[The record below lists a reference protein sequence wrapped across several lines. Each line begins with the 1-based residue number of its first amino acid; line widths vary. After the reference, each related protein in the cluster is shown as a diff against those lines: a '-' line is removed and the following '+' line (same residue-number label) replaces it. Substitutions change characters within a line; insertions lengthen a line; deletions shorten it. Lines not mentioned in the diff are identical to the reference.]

1 MPNRYKTGLIA
12 MAMLGAVLMLG
23 YGGTCGFDLSGSN
36 DDDDSNGSSGVLP
49 ALVSAPVP
57 NSGASNVAVGAQL
70 SWAAVG
76 DATSYDVYFG
86 TTSPGAFI
94 GNQAGTNYNPGT
106 LAYSATYYW
115 RVDSKNATGTTA
127 GNVWNFSTEAAPLP
141 AQAATV
147 EPADGATGVYTSQ
160 QLAWASANYATS
172 YDVYFG
178 IANPPSLMTTTA
190 GTSFN
195 PDGLLQNTTYYWRV
209 NSKNATGTTAG
220 NVWSFSTAG
229 AMGVAVDPY
238 ISGAQFF
245 EDLNSDGIKD
255 IAEQV
260 SSLSD
265 ANGVFAFPGTLTQGS
280 IITFNPAIT
289 SAMHNGVA
297 FAARI
302 RRAVD
307 TITGTLVTSPL
318 TTLLANGWTELE
330 VVNVLTQAGLA
341 GITTADLTKD
351 PMEGI
356 ALLDYT
362 VLTETHLVNIRASI
376 AIYSFLS
383 IMDGIINNGFA
394 ISYTAFTQNPNAIPL
409 LQRMVDMINTGL
421 SVQVLNQIK
430 QGMDTAA
437 MYLAMVNLP
446 PPPPVTASD
455 IIRGSVAVA
464 NYIIPQVIADIN
476 YAPDLVQ
483 CALLAQKLGRSF
495 YLLRN
500 KADQTIQMGM
510 SMNLNNMPQVGNAT
524 TFIVNTAGT
533 DAQGQ

>member
-1 MPNRYKTGLIA
+1 MPNKYKMGLTAIA
-12 MAMLGAVLMLG
+12 ILGAVIMLG
-23 YGGTCGFDLSGSN
+23 YGGTCGLNTNNEDN
-36 DDDDSNGSSGVLP
+36 SNGSSGGVLP
-49 ALVSAPVP
+49 ALATTPVP

-70 SWAAVG
+70 SWATVA
-76 DATSYDVYFG
+76 DAISYDVYFG
-86 TTSPGAFI
+86 ATSPGAFI
-94 GNQAGTNYNPGT
+94 GNQTGTTYNPGT
-106 LAYSATYYW
+106 LAYSTTYYW

-127 GNVWNFSTEAAPLP
+127 GNVW
-141 AQAATV
+141 
-147 EPADGATGVYTSQ
+147 
-160 QLAWASANYATS
+160 
-172 YDVYFG
+172 
-178 IANPPSLMTTTA
+178 
-190 GTSFN
+190 
-195 PDGLLQNTTYYWRV
+195 
-209 NSKNATGTTAG
+209 
-220 NVWSFSTAG
+220 SFSTVA

-245 EDLNSDGIKD
+245 EDLDNDGIKD

-265 ANGVFAFPGTLTQGS
+265 ANGVFTFPASLTQGS

-302 RRAVD
+302 RRTVD

-330 VVNVLTQAGLA
+330 VVNCLTQAGLT
-341 GITTADLTKD
+341 GITVTDLTKD

-409 LQRMVDMINTGL
+409 LQRMVNMINTGL

-430 QGMDTAA
+430 QGMDIAA
-437 MYLAMVNLP
+437 NYLAMVGKP
-446 PPPPVTASD
+446 PPPPVTAGD
-455 IIRGSVAVA
+455 IIQASVAVA
-464 NYIIPQVIADIN
+464 NFIIPQVIADIN
-476 YAPDLVQ
+476 YAPNLVQ
-483 CALLAQKLGRSF
+483 CALLSQKLGRSF

-524 TFIVNTAGT
+524 TFVVNADGT